1 MSNAIVQDTSH
12 CSNGLLFAS
21 WNQDQGRLHYYVQYI
36 GLEVS
41 IHLKIKNVLS
51 LLIP

>member
-21 WNQDQGRLHYYVQYI
+21 WNQDQGRLHYTIHYI
-36 GLEVS
+36 GLD
-41 IHLKIKNVLS
+41 HFKIKNVLS
-51 LLIP
+51 LLMP